1 MTKTRKSGILLH
13 ITSLPGPYGVGTMG
27 KEARAFVDFLK
38 SANQTFWQI
47 LPLGPTG
54 FGDSPYQ
61 TDSAFAG
68 NPYLVDLDELVE
80 DGLLTEEEVNGPFWG
95 DTPHR
100 VDYGALHAGRQ
111 GLFEKACG
119 RGWERDGAAVADFRR
134 ENPWVEDYALY
145 RALKKHFGEKAWT
158 EWENDDL
165 RLRRSAAVLEEYRV
179 RLERDIRV
187 HIYTQYLFFRQWEAL
202 RAYARERD
210 VRIIGDVPIYVPMD
224 SADVWAEREWFCL
237 DEEGRPSEVAGVPPD
252 YFSEDGQLWGNPLYD
267 WNNMRADGY
276 GWWLRR
282 MTAAARLY
290 DVIRIDHFR
299 GLSSYWAVPY
309 GETTAR
315 NGCWREGPGEDFA
328 DAVRERFPEME
339 IIAEDLGILTEDV
352 FRLKGYAR
360 WPGMKVLGFAFD
372 AGHLST
378 YLPHCYEPE
387 CVCYTGTHDNATLRQ
402 WWEEAAPWDRDF
414 AREYLGLGA
423 GDCFSRGVIRA
434 GMSSAARLF
443 VAPMQDWLDLGSEG
457 RMNTPGVLGNG
468 NWCWRMGREAMS
480 GELAARIGRMTYIY
494 GRN

>member
-27 KEARAFVDFLK
+27 QAARAFVDFLK
-38 SANQTFWQI
+38 SAHQSFWQI
-47 LPLGPTG
+47 LPMGPTG

-68 NPYLVDLDELVE
+68 NPYLIDLDDLVE
-80 DGLLTEEEVNGPFWG
+80 EGLLTAEEVNEPFWG
-95 DTPHR
+95 DTPCR
-100 VDYGALHAGRQ
+100 VDYGALYAGRP
-111 GLFEKACG
+111 GLFKKACD
-119 RGWERDGAAVADFRR
+119 RGWERDAAAVATFRR

-158 EWENDDL
+158 EWENAEL
-165 RLRRSAAVLEEYRV
+165 RLRCSAAVLEEYRV

-187 HIYTQYLFFRQWEAL
+187 HIYTQYLFFRQWEDL

-210 VRIIGDVPIYVPMD
+210 IRIIGDVPIYVPMD

-237 DEEGRPSEVAGVPPD
+237 DGEGRPTEVAGVPPD
-252 YFSEDGQLWGNPLYD
+252 YFSEDGQFWGNPLYD
-267 WNNMRADGY
+267 WGKMRGDGY

-282 MTAAARLY
+282 MSAASRLY
-290 DVIRIDHFR
+290 DVVRIDHFR
-299 GLSSYWAVPY
+299 GLASYWAVPS

-315 NGCWREGPGEDFA
+315 NGCWREGPGESFV
-328 DAVRERFPEME
+328 DALKERFPETE

-352 FRLKGYAR
+352 FRLLAYSR

-378 YLPHCYEPE
+378 YLPHGYEPD

-434 GMSSAARLF
+434 GMGSAARLF
-443 VAPMQDWLDLGSEG
+443 VVPMQDWLDLGAEG
-457 RMNTPGVLGNG
+457 RMNTPGVLGSG

-480 GELAARIGRMTYIY
+480 GELAAQIGRMTYIY